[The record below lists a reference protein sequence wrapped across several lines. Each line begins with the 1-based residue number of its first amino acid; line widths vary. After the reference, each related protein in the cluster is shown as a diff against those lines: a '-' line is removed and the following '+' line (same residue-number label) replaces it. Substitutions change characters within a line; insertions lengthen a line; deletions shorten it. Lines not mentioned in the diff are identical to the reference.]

1 MDLQT
6 AFQQAREQKPRK
18 SRLDGYLENLSAED
32 SKAIEQALAS
42 SLNSTDIARVLT
54 AQGMPIGE
62 TSIRRERE
70 RRNTPLNGL

>member
-6 AFQQAREQKPRK
+6 AFQQVGEHKPRK

-32 SKAIEQALAS
+32 SKAVEQALAS
-42 SLNSTDIARVLT
+42 SLSPIDIARVLT

-70 RRNTPLNGL
+70 RRNTPVNGL